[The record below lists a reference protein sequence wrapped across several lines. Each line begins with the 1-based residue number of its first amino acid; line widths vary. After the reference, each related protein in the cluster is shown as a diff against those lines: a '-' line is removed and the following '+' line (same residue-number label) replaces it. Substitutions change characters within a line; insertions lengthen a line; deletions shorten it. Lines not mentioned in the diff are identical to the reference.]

1 MMKTLAIAGA
11 YGGVLIAPMGCSV
24 GMAMSGKEEPNL
36 GAFRVGSP
44 RGEVELQLGSPVS
57 TVTNPDG
64 GQTDIYEYELGNKP
78 SAGRAAAHA
87 AMDVLTL
94 GIWEIVGTPIEAF
107 QGETHRLMI
116 VYDAQDRVV
125 SMNRAAPSA
134 EGSPTPHAPQVTP
147 PAGNSVGTGSV
158 QALVERNNKNL
169 LQLRVGM
176 PQADVHTLMGDPEA
190 SEGYSWG
197 AAWLYRTAV
206 PTTAQGTAAEWTPVV
221 FNEKGIL
228 IGWGRNVLAE
238 GRER

>member
-11 YGGVLIAPMGCSV
+11 YGGLLIALMGCSV

-44 RGEVELQLGSPVS
+44 RGEVEIQLGSPVS

-64 GQTDIYEYELGNKP
+64 GRTDIYEYELGNKP

-125 SMNRAAPSA
+125 SMNRAVPSA
-134 EGSPTPHAPQVTP
+134 EGSPAPHAPQLTP
-147 PAGNSVGTGSV
+147 PTGNPVGTGSV
-158 QALVERNNKNL
+158 QNLVQRNNKHL

-176 PQADVHTLMGDPEA
+176 PQADVHSVMGDPES
-190 SEGYSWG
+190 SEGYTWG
-197 AAWLYRTAV
+197 AAWLYRTAL

-221 FNEKGIL
+221 LNEQGTL
-228 IGWGRNVLAE
+228 IGWGRNLLAE
-238 GRER
+238 RRER